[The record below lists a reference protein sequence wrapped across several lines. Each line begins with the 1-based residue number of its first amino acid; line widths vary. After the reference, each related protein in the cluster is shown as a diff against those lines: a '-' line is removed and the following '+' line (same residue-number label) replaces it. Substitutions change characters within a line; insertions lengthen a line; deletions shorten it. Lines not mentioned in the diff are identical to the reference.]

1 VNGAGYEA
9 LRRDLKRLRRGP
21 GLTLKRFAEAK
32 ALLSALARK
41 ARRDGG
47 SEPIQLS
54 LRDAYEMFRQELEDL
69 GEDPWA
75 QATRNAYAIGR
86 ERNAGNLTQRR
97 ADFAQDH
104 GRSAETIENYENRG
118 IEELATR
125 LADLAIPEE
134 G

>member
-9 LRRDLKRLRRGP
+9 LRRDLRRVRKGP
-21 GLTLKRFAEAK
+21 GLTLKKFADAK

-47 SEPIQLS
+47 PEPAQLS
-54 LRDAYEMFRQELEDL
+54 LRDAYALFRQELEDL
-69 GEDPWA
+69 GDDLWA

-86 ERNAGNLTQRR
+86 ERNAGNLTERR
-97 ADFAQDH
+97 ADFARAH
-104 GRSAETIENYENRG
+104 GRSAETIENYENQG

-125 LADLAIPEE
+125 LADIAVAEE

>member
-9 LRRDLKRLRRGP
+9 LRRDIMRLRRGA
-21 GLTLKRFAEAK
+21 GLTHNRFAQATI
-32 ALLSALARK
+32 LLSALARK

-54 LRDAYEMFRQELEDL
+54 LRDAYAMFRQELEDL
-69 GEDPWA
+69 GQDLWA

-86 ERNAGNLTQRR
+86 ERNAGNLTERR
-97 ADFAQDH
+97 ADFARDH
-104 GRSAETIENYENRG
+104 GLSTDTIENYENRG
-118 IEELATR
+118 IRELATK
-125 LADLAIPEE
+125 LADIAVTEE